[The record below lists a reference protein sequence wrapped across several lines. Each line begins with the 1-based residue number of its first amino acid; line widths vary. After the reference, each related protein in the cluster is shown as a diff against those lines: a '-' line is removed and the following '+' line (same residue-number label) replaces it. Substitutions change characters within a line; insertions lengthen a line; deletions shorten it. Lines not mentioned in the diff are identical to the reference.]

1 MGVTQPISG
10 TIVGP
15 GTTSTADGYLQG
27 IVTGIGASTV
37 DVKVV
42 NRVSAAGTIF
52 PVDYTESGIFA
63 FTTGTKT
70 SNTLPGPGVL
80 FSSSSS
86 TIANPD
92 AGISTCATVF
102 QVDDWYDNQFI
113 QLKNGALQ
121 WKEIAEKPGT
131 SGYSAARNGSNDELH
146 IVVIDDSG
154 KISGATGAILEK
166 FTFLSKADDA
176 KNSFGDAIYYKNHV
190 SERSNNIFI
199 CLLYTSPS
207 PRDAHESRMPSSA

>member
-1 MGVTQPISG
+1 MAVTQPISG

-15 GTTSTADGYLQG
+15 GTTSTADGYVQG
-27 IVTGIGASTV
+27 IVTGVGASTV

-52 PVDYTESGIFA
+52 PVTYTEDGIFA

-102 QVDDWYDNQFI
+102 QVDDWYDNQYI
-113 QLKNGALQ
+113 QLSTGALQ

-131 SGYSAARNGSNDELH
+131 SLSLIH
-146 IVVIDDSG
+146 I
-154 KISGATGAILEK
+154 
-166 FTFLSKADDA
+166 
-176 KNSFGDAIYYKNHV
+176 
-190 SERSNNIFI
+190 
-199 CLLYTSPS
+199 
-207 PRDAHESRMPSSA
+207 

>member
-1 MGVTQPISG
+1 MVCLQHIQQVLDQLQNLKIKSFQDYQNNFEDATTYRLAARNPGSYANGMKVAYIDGAADQQLHVTPHVVANISVGMGVTQPISG
-10 TIVGP
+10 TIVGL
-15 GTTSTADGYLQG
+15 GTTSTADGYIQG

-52 PVDYTESGIFA
+52 PATYTEDGIFA

-131 SGYSAARNGSNDELH
+131 SGYAAAR
-146 IVVIDDSG
+146 
-154 KISGATGAILEK
+154 KRFK
-166 FTFLSKADDA
+166 
-176 KNSFGDAIYYKNHV
+176 
-190 SERSNNIFI
+190 
-199 CLLYTSPS
+199 
-207 PRDAHESRMPSSA
+207 

>member
-15 GTTSTADGYLQG
+15 GTTSTADGYIQG

-52 PVDYTESGIFA
+52 PVTYTEDGIFA

-131 SGYSAARNGSNDELH
+131 SGYAAARNGSNDELH
-146 IVVIDDSG
+146 IVVVMTVERFLEQQVQFLRSLHSYQRQMMQRTPLVMQSTI
-154 KISGATGAILEK
+154 KILFQRTLITSLLESQLE
-166 FTFLSKADDA
+166 TEQSHL
-176 KNSFGDAIYYKNHV
+176 V
-190 SERSNNIFI
+190 
-199 CLLYTSPS
+199 L
-207 PRDAHESRMPSSA
+207 